1 MLVFNICL
9 DMNDILSFQSA
20 VGFDYQEKLAAHESQ
35 TGMILLVPFL
45 HNIDIS
51 MALDNDLYVL

>member
-1 MLVFNICL
+1 
-9 DMNDILSFQSA
+9 MNDLLSFQSA